1 MNTSNFMKKLLTLS
15 FAFVLIYSFSNQV
28 HADIN
33 FYGKINVSLEDVD
46 SKDAN
51 ETDFQ
56 NNASRIGVKGS
67 YDLSSSLKLSFQ
79 IEEEIDPTDLRADGD
94 KVFKERNTFI
104 AISGDFGK
112 LYTGTHDTAFKQ
124 SQLKVDL
131 FNDTRADIKYILR
144 GENRMNSFVGYV
156 SPDLIDGLNISIN
169 SISQSTGNGE
179 SSAFNYSKN
188 DIKASFA
195 IEQNI
200 KGYDGK
206 RFSVMLP
213 LGEIDLGLI
222 YQSSRKLSSGKSFSG
237 HVVSIKRKISDKGS
251 IYIQNAKSDMR
262 IVSGKQNSIGYS
274 HKINSSTKIF
284 AHYSSLRKQDSNDNI
299 TFISTGLEYK
309 F

>member
-1 MNTSNFMKKLLTLS
+1 MKKLLTLS
-15 FAFVLIYSFSNQV
+15 FVLISSFSNQV

-46 SKDAN
+46 SKNAN

-67 YDLSSSLKLSFQ
+67 YNFSSGIKLSFQ

-104 AISGDFGK
+104 AISGSLGK
-112 LYTGTHDTAFKQ
+112 LYTGTHDTAFKK
-124 SQLKVDL
+124 SQLKIDL

-156 SPDLIDGLNISIN
+156 SPDLIDGLNVSIN

-213 LGEIDLGLI
+213 LGERDLGLI

-237 HVVSIKRKISDKGS
+237 HVVSMKRKISDKGS

-262 IVSGKQNSIGYS
+262 VVSGKQNSIGYS

>member
-1 MNTSNFMKKLLTLS
+1 MKKLLTLS
-15 FAFVLIYSFSNQV
+15 FVLISSFSNQV

-46 SKDAN
+46 SKNAN

-67 YDLSSSLKLSFQ
+67 YNFSPGIKLSFQ

-104 AISGDFGK
+104 AISGSLGK
-112 LYTGTHDTAFKQ
+112 LYTGTHDTAFKK
-124 SQLKVDL
+124 SQLKIDL

-156 SPDLIDGLNISIN
+156 SPDLIDGLNVSVN

-179 SSAFNYSKN
+179 SSAFNFSKN

-237 HVVSIKRKISDKGS
+237 HVVSMKRKISDKGS

-262 IVSGKQNSIGYS
+262 VVSGKQNSIGYS

>member
-1 MNTSNFMKKLLTLS
+1 MNTSNFMKKLLKLS
-15 FAFVLIYSFSNQV
+15 FALVLIYSFSNQV

-112 LYTGTHDTAFKQ
+112 LYSGTHDTAFKQ

-237 HVVSIKRKISDKGS
+237 HVVSMKRKISDKGS
-251 IYIQNAKSDMR
+251 IYIQYAKSDMR
-262 IVSGKQNSIGYS
+262 VVSGKQNSIGYS

>member
-237 HVVSIKRKISDKGS
+237 HVVSMKRKISDKGS

-262 IVSGKQNSIGYS
+262 VVSGKQNSIGYS

>member
-1 MNTSNFMKKLLTLS
+1 MKKLLKLS
-15 FAFVLIYSFSNQV
+15 FALVLIYSFSNQV

-112 LYTGTHDTAFKQ
+112 LYSGTHDTAFKQ

-237 HVVSIKRKISDKGS
+237 HVVSMKRKISDKGS

-262 IVSGKQNSIGYS
+262 VVSGKQNSIGYS

>member
-1 MNTSNFMKKLLTLS
+1 MKKLLTLS

-144 GENRMNSFVGYV
+144 GENRMNSFVGYA
-156 SPDLIDGLNISIN
+156 SPDLIDGLNVSIN

-237 HVVSIKRKISDKGS
+237 HVVSMKRKISDKGS
-251 IYIQNAKSDMR
+251 IYIQNAKSDIR

-284 AHYSSLRKQDSNDNI
+284 AHYSSLRKQNSNDNI

>member
-1 MNTSNFMKKLLTLS
+1 MKKLLTLS

-28 HADIN
+28 HSDIN

-51 ETDFQ
+51 RTDFQ

-237 HVVSIKRKISDKGS
+237 HVVSMKRKISDKGS
-251 IYIQNAKSDMR
+251 FYIQNAKSDMR
-262 IVSGKQNSIGYS
+262 VVSGKQNSIGYS
-274 HKINSSTKIF
+274 HKINSSTKLF
-284 AHYSSLRKQDSNDNI
+284 VHYSSLRKQDSNDNI

>member
-1 MNTSNFMKKLLTLS
+1 MKKLLTLS
-15 FAFVLIYSFSNQV
+15 FVLISSFSNQV

-46 SKDAN
+46 SKNAN

-67 YDLSSSLKLSFQ
+67 YNFSPGIKLSFQ

-104 AISGDFGK
+104 AISGSLGK
-112 LYTGTHDTAFKQ
+112 LYTGTHDTAFKK
-124 SQLKVDL
+124 SQLKIDL

-156 SPDLIDGLNISIN
+156 SPDLIDGLNVSIN

-222 YQSSRKLSSGKSFSG
+222 FQSSRKLSSGKSFSG
-237 HVVSIKRKISDKGS
+237 HVVSMKRKISDKGS

-262 IVSGKQNSIGYS
+262 VVSGKQNSIGYS

-284 AHYSSLRKQDSNDNI
+284 AHYSTLRQQDSNDNI

>member
-1 MNTSNFMKKLLTLS
+1 MKKLLTLS

-206 RFSVMLP
+206 RFSVMLS

-237 HVVSIKRKISDKGS
+237 HVVSMKRKISDKGS
-251 IYIQNAKSDMR
+251 FYIQNAKSDMR
-262 IVSGKQNSIGYS
+262 VVSGKQNSIGYS

-284 AHYSSLRKQDSNDNI
+284 AHYSKLSKQNNIDDI

>member
-1 MNTSNFMKKLLTLS
+1 MKKLLTLS

-33 FYGKINVSLEDVD
+33 FYGKINVSLEDLD
-46 SKDAN
+46 SKDTN

-56 NNASRIGVKGS
+56 NNASRIGLKGS

-237 HVVSIKRKISDKGS
+237 HVVSMKRKISDKGS
-251 IYIQNAKSDMR
+251 FYIQNAKSDMR
-262 IVSGKQNSIGYS
+262 VVSGKQNSIGYS

>member
-1 MNTSNFMKKLLTLS
+1 MKKLLTLS

-33 FYGKINVSLEDVD
+33 FYGRINVSLEDVD

-56 NNASRIGVKGS
+56 NNVSRIGVKGS

-237 HVVSIKRKISDKGS
+237 HVVSMKRKISDKGS

-262 IVSGKQNSIGYS
+262 VVSGKQNSIGYS

>member
-1 MNTSNFMKKLLTLS
+1 MNTSNFMKKLLKLS
-15 FAFVLIYSFSNQV
+15 FALVLIYSFSNQV

-112 LYTGTHDTAFKQ
+112 LYSGTHDTAFKQ

-237 HVVSIKRKISDKGS
+237 HVVSMKRKISDKGS
-251 IYIQNAKSDMR
+251 FYIQNAKSDMR
-262 IVSGKQNSIGYS
+262 VVSGKQNSIGYS

>member
-1 MNTSNFMKKLLTLS
+1 MKKLLTLS

-46 SKDAN
+46 SKDTN

-237 HVVSIKRKISDKGS
+237 HVVSMKRKISDKGS
-251 IYIQNAKSDMR
+251 FYIQNAKSDMR
-262 IVSGKQNSIGYS
+262 VVSGKQNSIGYS

-284 AHYSSLRKQDSNDNI
+284 AHHSILRKQDSNDNI

>member
-1 MNTSNFMKKLLTLS
+1 MSNFMKKFLTLS
-15 FAFVLIYSFSNQV
+15 FVLISSFSNQV

-46 SKDAN
+46 SKNAN

-67 YDLSSSLKLSFQ
+67 YNFSPGIKLSFQ

-104 AISGDFGK
+104 AISGSLGK
-112 LYTGTHDTAFKQ
+112 LYTGTHDTAFKK
-124 SQLKVDL
+124 SQLKIDL

-156 SPDLIDGLNISIN
+156 SPDLIDGLNVSIN

-222 YQSSRKLSSGKSFSG
+222 YQSSRKLSSGKSYSG
-237 HVVSIKRKISDKGS
+237 HVVSMKRKISDKGS

-262 IVSGKQNSIGYS
+262 VVSGKQNSIGYS

-284 AHYSSLRKQDSNDNI
+284 AHYSTLRQQDSNDNI

>member
-1 MNTSNFMKKLLTLS
+1 MKIFLTLS
-15 FAFVLIYSFSNQV
+15 FVLISSFSNQV

-46 SKDAN
+46 SKNAN

-67 YDLSSSLKLSFQ
+67 YNFSPGIKLSFQ

-104 AISGDFGK
+104 AITGSLGK
-112 LYTGTHDTAFKQ
+112 LYTGTHDTAFKK
-124 SQLKVDL
+124 SQLKIDL

-156 SPDLIDGLNISIN
+156 SPDLIDGLNVSIN

-237 HVVSIKRKISDKGS
+237 HVVSMKRKISDKGS

-262 IVSGKQNSIGYS
+262 VVSGKQNSIGYS

-284 AHYSSLRKQDSNDNI
+284 AHYSSLRQQDSNDNI

>member
-1 MNTSNFMKKLLTLS
+1 MKKLLTLS

-237 HVVSIKRKISDKGS
+237 HVVSMKRKISDKGS
-251 IYIQNAKSDMR
+251 FYIQNAKSDMR
-262 IVSGKQNSIGYS
+262 VVSGKQNSIGYS

-284 AHYSSLRKQDSNDNI
+284 AHYSSLRKQESNDNI

>member
-1 MNTSNFMKKLLTLS
+1 MKKLLTLS

-156 SPDLIDGLNISIN
+156 SPDLIDGLNVSIN

-237 HVVSIKRKISDKGS
+237 HVVSMKRKISDKDS

-262 IVSGKQNSIGYS
+262 VVSGKQNSIGYS
-274 HKINSSTKIF
+274 HKINGSTKIF

>member
-1 MNTSNFMKKLLTLS
+1 MKKLLTLS
-15 FAFVLIYSFSNQV
+15 FVLISSFSNQV

-33 FYGKINVSLEDVD
+33 FYGKINVSLEDAD
-46 SKDAN
+46 SKNAN

-67 YDLSSSLKLSFQ
+67 YNFSPGIKLSFQ

-104 AISGDFGK
+104 AISGSLGK
-112 LYTGTHDTAFKQ
+112 LYTGTHDTAFKK
-124 SQLKVDL
+124 SQLKIDL

-156 SPDLIDGLNISIN
+156 SPDLIDGLNVSIN

-222 YQSSRKLSSGKSFSG
+222 YQSSRKLSSGKSYSG
-237 HVVSIKRKISDKGS
+237 HVVSMKRKISDKGS

-262 IVSGKQNSIGYS
+262 VVSGKQNSIGYS

-284 AHYSSLRKQDSNDNI
+284 THYSSLRKQDSNDNI

>member
-1 MNTSNFMKKLLTLS
+1 MKKLLTLS

-237 HVVSIKRKISDKGS
+237 HVVSMKRKISDKGS
-251 IYIQNAKSDMR
+251 FYIQNAKSDMR
-262 IVSGKQNSIGYS
+262 VVSGKQNSIGYS
-274 HKINSSTKIF
+274 HKINSSTKLF

>member
-1 MNTSNFMKKLLTLS
+1 MKKLLTLS
-15 FAFVLIYSFSNQV
+15 SAFVLIYSFSNQV

-213 LGEIDLGLI
+213 LREIDLGLI

-237 HVVSIKRKISDKGS
+237 HVVSMKRKISDKGS
-251 IYIQNAKSDMR
+251 FYIQNAKSDMR
-262 IVSGKQNSIGYS
+262 VVSGKQNSIGYS

>member
-1 MNTSNFMKKLLTLS
+1 MKKLLTLS

-222 YQSSRKLSSGKSFSG
+222 YQSTRKLSSGKSFSG
-237 HVVSIKRKISDKGS
+237 HVVSMKRKISDKGGF
-251 IYIQNAKSDMR
+251 YIQNAKSDMR
-262 IVSGKQNSIGYS
+262 VVSGKQNSIGYS

>member
-1 MNTSNFMKKLLTLS
+1 MKKLLTLS

-33 FYGKINVSLEDVD
+33 FYGKINVSLEDED

-112 LYTGTHDTAFKQ
+112 LYSGTHDTAFKQ

-237 HVVSIKRKISDKGS
+237 HVVSMKRKISDKGS
-251 IYIQNAKSDMR
+251 FYIQNAKSDMR
-262 IVSGKQNSIGYS
+262 VVSGKQNSIGYS

>member
-1 MNTSNFMKKLLTLS
+1 MSNFMKKFLTLS
-15 FAFVLIYSFSNQV
+15 FVLISSFSNQV

-46 SKDAN
+46 SKNAN

-67 YDLSSSLKLSFQ
+67 YNFSPGIKLSFQ

-104 AISGDFGK
+104 AISGSLGK
-112 LYTGTHDTAFKQ
+112 LYTGTHDTAFKK
-124 SQLKVDL
+124 SQLKIDL

-156 SPDLIDGLNISIN
+156 SPDLLDGLNISIN

-237 HVVSIKRKISDKGS
+237 HVVSMKRKISDKGS

-262 IVSGKQNSIGYS
+262 VVSGKQNSIGYS

-299 TFISTGLEYK
+299 TFISIGLEYK

>member
-1 MNTSNFMKKLLTLS
+1 MKKLVTLS
-15 FAFVLIYSFSNQV
+15 FVFVLIYSFSNQV

-237 HVVSIKRKISDKGS
+237 HVVSMKRKISDKGS
-251 IYIQNAKSDMR
+251 FYIQNAKSDMR
-262 IVSGKQNSIGYS
+262 VVSGKQNSIGYS
-274 HKINSSTKIF
+274 HKINSSTKLF

>member
-1 MNTSNFMKKLLTLS
+1 MKKLLTLS

-56 NNASRIGVKGS
+56 NNASRIGAKGS

-156 SPDLIDGLNISIN
+156 SPDLIDGLNVSIN

-237 HVVSIKRKISDKGS
+237 HVVSMKRKISDKGS
-251 IYIQNAKSDMR
+251 FYIQNAKSDMR
-262 IVSGKQNSIGYS
+262 VVSGKQNSIGYS

>member
-1 MNTSNFMKKLLTLS
+1 MSNFMKKFLTLS
-15 FAFVLIYSFSNQV
+15 FVFVLISSFSNQA

-46 SKDAN
+46 SKNAN

-67 YDLSSSLKLSFQ
+67 YNFSPGIKLSFQ
-79 IEEEIDPTDLRADGD
+79 IEEEIDPADLRADGD

-104 AISGDFGK
+104 AISGSFGK
-112 LYTGTHDTAFKQ
+112 LYTGTHDTAFKK
-124 SQLKVDL
+124 SQLKIDL

-156 SPDLIDGLNISIN
+156 SPDLIDGLNVSIN

-206 RFSVMLP
+206 RFSVKLP

-237 HVVSIKRKISDKGS
+237 HVVSMKRKISDKGS

-262 IVSGKQNSIGYS
+262 VVSGKQNSIGYS

>member
-1 MNTSNFMKKLLTLS
+1 M
-15 FAFVLIYSFSNQV
+15 

-237 HVVSIKRKISDKGS
+237 HVVSMKRKISDKGS
-251 IYIQNAKSDMR
+251 FYIQNAKSDMR
-262 IVSGKQNSIGYS
+262 VVSGKQNSIGYS

>member
-1 MNTSNFMKKLLTLS
+1 MSNFMKKFLTLS
-15 FAFVLIYSFSNQV
+15 FVLISSFSNQV

-46 SKDAN
+46 SKNAN

-67 YDLSSSLKLSFQ
+67 YNFSPGIKLSFQ

-104 AISGDFGK
+104 AISGSLGK
-112 LYTGTHDTAFKQ
+112 LYTGTHDTAFKK
-124 SQLKVDL
+124 SQLKIDL

-156 SPDLIDGLNISIN
+156 SPDLLDGLNISIN

-237 HVVSIKRKISDKGS
+237 HVVSMKRKISDKGS

-262 IVSGKQNSIGYS
+262 VVSGKQNSIGYS

>member
-1 MNTSNFMKKLLTLS
+1 MKKLLTLS

-56 NNASRIGVKGS
+56 NNASRIGIKGS

-179 SSAFNYSKN
+179 SSALNYSKN

-237 HVVSIKRKISDKGS
+237 HVVSMKRKISDKGS

>member
-1 MNTSNFMKKLLTLS
+1 MKKLVTLS

-33 FYGKINVSLEDVD
+33 FYGKINVSLEDED

-237 HVVSIKRKISDKGS
+237 HVVSMKRKISDKGS

-262 IVSGKQNSIGYS
+262 VVSGKQNSIGYS

>member
-56 NNASRIGVKGS
+56 NNASRIGIKGS

-237 HVVSIKRKISDKGS
+237 HVVSMKRKISDKGS
-251 IYIQNAKSDMR
+251 FYIQNAKSDMR
-262 IVSGKQNSIGYS
+262 VVSGKQNSIGYS

>member
-1 MNTSNFMKKLLTLS
+1 MKKLLTLS

-262 IVSGKQNSIGYS
+262 VVSGKQNSIGYS
-274 HKINSSTKIF
+274 HKINGSTKIF

>member
-1 MNTSNFMKKLLTLS
+1 MNTSNFMKKLLKLS
-15 FAFVLIYSFSNQV
+15 FALVLIYSFSNQV

-156 SPDLIDGLNISIN
+156 SPDLIDGINISIN

-237 HVVSIKRKISDKGS
+237 HVVSMKRKISDKGS
-251 IYIQNAKSDMR
+251 FYIQNAKSDMR
-262 IVSGKQNSIGYS
+262 VVSGKQNSIGYS

>member
-1 MNTSNFMKKLLTLS
+1 MKKLLTLS

-56 NNASRIGVKGS
+56 NNASRIGIKGS

-237 HVVSIKRKISDKGS
+237 HVVSMKRKISDKGS
-251 IYIQNAKSDMR
+251 FYIQNAKSDMR
-262 IVSGKQNSIGYS
+262 VVSGKQNSIGYS
-274 HKINSSTKIF
+274 HKINSSTKLF

>member
-1 MNTSNFMKKLLTLS
+1 MKKLLTLS

-28 HADIN
+28 LADIN

-79 IEEEIDPTDLRADGD
+79 IEEETDPTDLRADGD

-124 SQLKVDL
+124 SQLKIDL

-237 HVVSIKRKISDKGS
+237 HVVSMKRKISDKGS

-262 IVSGKQNSIGYS
+262 VVSGKQNSIGYS